1 MRIYELLANLLII
14 LLSAF
19 GVMRGLE
26 FIVRGEQSMHNAS
39 EIYIKLSQYAD
50 IQAIG
55 WFLLTSSIALMCS
68 VFIKGNTSYV
78 LLIIGGLCAGSVHL
92 FYGMVATESA
102 KIIATYYT
110 TLTLGLYQY
119 ILAGIGVISLW
130 KIKQNKD

>member
-26 FIVRGEQSMHNAS
+26 FVIRGDCAMQSAS
-39 EIYIKLSQYAD
+39 KVYINLSHYAD
-50 IQAIG
+50 IQSIG
-55 WFLLTSSIALMCS
+55 WFLLIASVVMLCS
-68 VFIKGNTSYV
+68 VFMKGKGAYI
-78 LLIIGGLCAGSVHL
+78 LLIIGSLCAGSVFL

-102 KIIATYYT
+102 KVIATYYT
-110 TLTLGLYQY
+110 TITIGLYQY

-130 KIKQNKD
+130 KIIKNKD

>member
-1 MRIYELLANLLII
+1 MRIYELLANLLIV

-26 FIVRGEQSMHNAS
+26 LIVRGESAMQDAS
-39 EIYIKLSQYAD
+39 KIYIELSQYAD

-55 WFLLTSSIALMCS
+55 WFLLTASIVLLCS
-68 VFIKGNTSYV
+68 VFIRGNTSYV

-102 KIIATYYT
+102 KVIATYYT

>member
-19 GVMRGLE
+19 GIMRGIE
-26 FIVRGEQSMHNAS
+26 FIVRGESSMQNAS

-55 WFLLTSSIALMCS
+55 WFLLTASIVLLCS
-68 VFIKGNTSYV
+68 VFIKGRTSYV
-78 LLIIGGLCAGSVHL
+78 LLIIGGLCAGSVFL
-92 FYGMVATESA
+92 FTGMVATQTA
-102 KIIATYYT
+102 RVIATYYT
-110 TLTLGLYQY
+110 NLTLGLYQY

-130 KIKQNKD
+130 KTTKNKD

>member
-19 GVMRGLE
+19 GVMRSLE

-55 WFLLTSSIALMCS
+55 WFLLTASIVLLCS
-68 VFIKGNTSYV
+68 VFIIGRTSYI
-78 LLIIGGLCAGSVHL
+78 LLIIVGICAGSVLL
-92 FYGMVATESA
+92 FYGMFASE
-102 KIIATYYT
+102 
-110 TLTLGLYQY
+110 
-119 ILAGIGVISLW
+119 
-130 KIKQNKD
+130 

>member
-1 MRIYELLANLLII
+1 MRIYELLANLLIV

-26 FIVRGEQSMHNAS
+26 FIVRGESAMQNTSK
-39 EIYIKLSQYAD
+39 IYIKLSQYAD

-55 WFLLTSSIALMCS
+55 WFLLTASIVLLCS

-92 FYGMVATESA
+92 FYGMVATDTA
-102 KIIATYYT
+102 KLIATYYT
-110 TLTLGLYQY
+110 ILTLGLYQY